1 MQEFVGIV
9 RRYGADAAG
18 VRAIVDAAN
27 RPPEIARA
35 KLLPTLAAQPAQGR
49 LIKSRR

>member
-1 MQEFVGIV
+1 MRGHDVEDFVGVV

-35 KLLPTLAAQPAQGR
+35 NIAHACGTCQLRVA
-49 LIKSRR
+49 